1 MVTQEHIQTAQ
12 HFLDAAEREFAA
24 GDAIQGSEKM
34 WGAAAHAVMAV
45 AQQREWPFG
54 SHGALRSAV
63 RRLSRES
70 DEAAL
75 LSGFVTAEKFHANF
89 YHSFMEHDADF
100 ELSKLVVRQF
110 VERVLEFLDFHSQA
124 VGGDRE
130 E

>member
-1 MVTQEHIQTAQ
+1 MLAQEHIETAQ
-12 HFLDAAEREFAA
+12 HVLDMAEVEFAA

-70 DEAAL
+70 GDVAL
-75 LSGFVTAEKFHANF
+75 LSGFVAAEKFHANF

-110 VERVLEFLDFHSQA
+110 VERALEFLAPRSQT
-124 VGGDRE
+124 VDDQE

>member
-75 LSGFVTAEKFHANF
+75 LGGFVAAEKFHANF
-89 YHSFMEHDADF
+89 YHGFMEHDADF
-100 ELSKLVVRQF
+100 ELSRLVVRQF

-124 VGGDRE
+124 VGGDRAE
-130 E
+130 